1 MATLSG
7 FKSPTIA
14 IGGTTSCAVDT
25 SNELVVWGTQPSGQ
39 PTLTDAVS
47 VQTNEICAIAL
58 RSDGTV
64 VGWGGNNYDQLD
76 IPVGLSDVVQIAMGA
91 YHCLALKSDGT
102 VVGWGLDNGGQATI
116 PVGLSDVV
124 QVSAGG
130 NASFALKSDGTLV
143 GWGNNGSFQQNV
155 PAGIGTVTQISVGND
170 CCMALIDDGTIETWG
185 SNTSGQLDVPASV
198 TAATAVAAGR
208 GYGMA
213 IQGGAVVI
221 WGDSSNGLDT
231 PPAAASSNVIALAA
245 NSFSGGYAMCLLD
258 DGTVLAWGRD
268 YVGETSVP
276 GSLVALAPGVPPTE
290 GLISAAVPFSV
301 LFQGEQVQNPGSIT
315 AQVEFKAEFKGFDNW
330 LERADPLQL
339 QEVYRLVI
347 TGAAD
352 GLPDLIVDRISSWQ
366 ATNQAGDRSAYIQ
379 AVIPAA
385 DEYVEQIEAR
395 QNGELVI
402 QKGYRFSDG
411 SSRYEEILRSSFD
424 TLRPDE
430 GQRALTITVS
440 GYFRGKPVSKGSR
453 TLTGIRSISTPNGKR
468 RVRCD
473 IDFFLQPGMTVDALG
488 KTFTADYIN
497 YYVNESGKFAE
508 VGER

>member
-7 FKSPTIA
+7 FKSPTVG
-14 IGGTTSCAVDT
+14 IGGSTSAAINT
-25 SNELVVWGTQPSGQ
+25 SNEVVVWGAAPSGQ
-39 PTLTDAVS
+39 PALTDAVS
-47 VQTNEICAIAL
+47 VLTNEICCIAL
-58 RSDGTV
+58 RSGGTV
-64 VGWGGNNYDQLD
+64 EAWGGNNYGQLD
-76 IPVGLSDVVQIAMGA
+76 IPVGLSGVVQIAMGA

-102 VVGWGLDNGGQATI
+102 VVAWGLDNGGQATV
-116 PVGLSDVV
+116 PAGLSDVV

-130 NASFALKSDGTLV
+130 NTSFALKSDGTLV
-143 GWGNNGSFQQNV
+143 GWGSNGSFQLNV
-155 PAGIGTVTQISVGND
+155 PAGIGFVTQISVGYSF
-170 CCMALIDDGTIETWG
+170 CLALIDDGSVEAWG
-185 SNTSGQLDVPASV
+185 QSTDGQLSIPVSV
-198 TAATAVAAGR
+198 SSPDYVAAGR
-208 GYGMA
+208 NYGMVL
-213 IQGGAVVI
+213 QGGGI
-221 WGDSSNGLDT
+221 IMWGTTSDGVTT
-231 PPAAASSNVIALAA
+231 PPAGTSSGVAGVFRSTTGNTAACV
-245 NSFSGGYAMCLLD
+245 MD
-258 DGTVLAWGRD
+258 DGTVEVWGWD
-268 YVGETSVP
+268 YAGETSVP

-290 GLISAAVPFSV
+290 GVINASVPFSV
-301 LFQGEQVQNPGSIT
+301 LFEGEQIQNPGSIT
-315 AQVEFKAEFKGFDNW
+315 AVVEFKAEFRGFDNW
-330 LERADPLQL
+330 LERFDPLQL

-347 TGAAD
+347 TGVAD

-366 ATNQAGDRSAYIQ
+366 ATNQAGDRSAFIQ

-395 QNGELVI
+395 QNGELII

-430 GQRALTITVS
+430 GQRALTLTLS
-440 GYFRGKPVSKGSR
+440 GYFRGKQASKGNR
-453 TLTGIRSISTPNGKR
+453 TLTGIRSISSPNGKR

-488 KTFTADYIN
+488 KSFTADYIN